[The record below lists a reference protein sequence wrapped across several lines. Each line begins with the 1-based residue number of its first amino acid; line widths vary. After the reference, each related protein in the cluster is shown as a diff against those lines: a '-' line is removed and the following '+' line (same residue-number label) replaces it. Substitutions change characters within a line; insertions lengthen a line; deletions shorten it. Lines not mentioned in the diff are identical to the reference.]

1 MMASVSVHFSTNGRR
16 PSVRSRCA
24 SSASP
29 QQSFEELQGAAHWAE
44 ICEIFV
50 TNTRVQLELDS
61 ATSVC
66 AIEIDF
72 SAKPAVLA
80 CLSKLRASLARSGV
94 HFRVRH
100 VLGSTYNKIA
110 DALSRDDWSG
120 ACREAES
127 EHGLPLLRM

>member
-1 MMASVSVHFSTNGRR
+1 MCELRESTT
-16 PSVRSRCA
+16 V
-24 SSASP
+24 
-29 QQSFEELQGAAHWAE
+29 EELQGAAHWAE
-44 ICEIFV
+44 IFENFV

-66 AIEIDF
+66 AIEKAF

-80 CLSKLRASLARSGV
+80 CLSRLRASLARSGV

-120 ACREAES
+120 ACREAANEY
-127 EHGLPLLRM
+127 GLPLLRM